1 MSGKLP
7 KYIPHVQACGQVL
20 FCSQAQGRK
29 LNAKIKDSRVS
40 RIQMWRE
47 KNKKKTSYLKHGIRA
62 FLQQKKKKGRGCIV
76 SWVIENLLEM
86 RLNRP
91 K

>member
-1 MSGKLP
+1 M
-7 KYIPHVQACGQVL
+7 A
-20 FCSQAQGRK
+20 RK
-29 LNAKIKDSRVS
+29 KIFS
-40 RIQMWRE
+40 
-47 KNKKKTSYLKHGIRA
+47 LKHGIYA
-62 FLQQKKKKGRGCIV
+62 LKKKKIKKKKGRGRIA

>member
-1 MSGKLP
+1 MF
-7 KYIPHVQACGQVL
+7 QACSQVL
-20 FCSQAQGRK
+20 FVHKHKAVK

-47 KNKKKTSYLKHGIRA
+47 KKTFSLKHGIYA
-62 FLQQKKKKGRGCIV
+62 FKKKKKKKGRGRIA

-86 RLNRP
+86 RPNRP

>member
-1 MSGKLP
+1 MF
-7 KYIPHVQACGQVL
+7 QACSQVL
-20 FCSQAQGRK
+20 FVHKHKAVK

-47 KNKKKTSYLKHGIRA
+47 KKHIFLETRCLCILKKKE
-62 FLQQKKKKGRGCIV
+62 KKGRGRIA

-86 RLNRP
+86 RPNRP

>member
-1 MSGKLP
+1 MF
-7 KYIPHVQACGQVL
+7 QACSQVL
-20 FCSQAQGRK
+20 FVHKHKAVK

-47 KNKKKTSYLKHGIRA
+47 KKTIFLETRYFIYAIFNKKQKTK
-62 FLQQKKKKGRGCIV
+62 KTKKKGRGRIV
-76 SWVIENLLEM
+76 SSVIENLLEM

>member
-47 KNKKKTSYLKHGIRA
+47 KNI
-62 FLQQKKKKGRGCIV
+62 FLETRYSCIFTTTKKKGRGCIV

-86 RLNRP
+86 RPNRP

>member
-1 MSGKLP
+1 M
-7 KYIPHVQACGQVL
+7 A
-20 FCSQAQGRK
+20 RK
-29 LNAKIKDSRVS
+29 KIFS
-40 RIQMWRE
+40 
-47 KNKKKTSYLKHGIRA
+47 LKHGIYA
-62 FLQQKKKKGRGCIV
+62 LKKKKIKKKKKKGRGRIA